1 MKKLKES
8 VSTRTK
14 VKVIRAIESGIRMQ
28 SVAETMGLSLDKV
41 KEIRKRA
48 NADIKAVGAFLQEA
62 TSEQKRRMAHAVR
75 SSGGNELSSRRESL
89 GVSRQTLRRWILA
102 AETGM
107 LGEYYPSTPAKRHK
121 TLRKK
126 QDRIADRQ
134 ELEARIKELED
145 ANLLLRAECAY
156 LKKKEEVE
164 LRMELEEAARC
175 EHRKS

>member
-28 SVAETMGLSLDKV
+28 SVAETVGLSLDKV

-48 NADIKAVGAFLQEA
+48 NADIKAVSAFLQDA
-62 TSEQKRRMAHAVR
+62 TSDQKRRMAHAVR

-89 GVSRQTLRRWILA
+89 GLSRQTLRRWILA

-107 LGEYYPSTPAKRHK
+107 LEEYGSVQALVDRIEQYVEYYNERRIQLRLDGMSPAEYRRSRMCAST
-121 TLRKK
+121 
-126 QDRIADRQ
+126 I
-134 ELEARIKELED
+134 
-145 ANLLLRAECAY
+145 
-156 LKKKEEVE
+156 
-164 LRMELEEAARC
+164 
-175 EHRKS
+175 